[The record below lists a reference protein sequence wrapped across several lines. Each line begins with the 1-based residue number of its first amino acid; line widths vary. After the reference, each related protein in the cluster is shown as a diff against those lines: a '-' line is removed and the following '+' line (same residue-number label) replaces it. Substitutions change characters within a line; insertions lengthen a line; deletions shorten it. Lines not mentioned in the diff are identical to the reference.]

1 MKNSSTDKEQYYGDY
16 LGLDKILNAQFPESD
31 ARGVDAHDEMLF
43 IIIHQAYE
51 LWFKQIMYE
60 LDSILDLF
68 SQEKINDNA
77 ATLQVAMHRTNRIV
91 EIWKLLVAQVTVLET
106 MTPMDF
112 LDFRDLLAPASGFQS
127 VQFRILEAKIGLK
140 MDTRHQNAYY
150 KRQLRP
156 EHIQAIKAMENQ
168 DSLLVLLDQ
177 WLKRIPFWDTEF
189 WKDFEVPEGAA
200 KDLHPFWATYRY
212 TYESGLVGAEI
223 KSIDMSDFDSL
234 FFGKGGI
241 TTRLSPESCQT
252 ALFITLYRDN
262 PLFQVPFQFLNKWLE
277 IDELMASWRYRHM
290 SMVRRMIG
298 MRIGTGGSSGAN
310 YLKGAMEK
318 HHVFSD
324 LTRLTTYLIPRTKLP
339 ELPSE
344 LKDKMRFVDL

>member
-1 MKNSSTDKEQYYGDY
+1 
-16 LGLDKILNAQFPESD
+16 
-31 ARGVDAHDEMLF
+31 
-43 IIIHQAYE
+43 
-51 LWFKQIMYE
+51 
-60 LDSILDLF
+60 
-68 SQEKINDNA
+68 
-77 ATLQVAMHRTNRIV
+77 
-91 EIWKLLVAQVTVLET
+91 
-106 MTPMDF
+106 MDF

-234 FFGKGGI
+234 FASTDADTEICPNSKEEKICMISMDVLNLFNI
-241 TTRLSPESCQT
+241 TSL
-252 ALFITLYRDN
+252 
-262 PLFQVPFQFLNKWLE
+262 
-277 IDELMASWRYRHM
+277 
-290 SMVRRMIG
+290 
-298 MRIGTGGSSGAN
+298 
-310 YLKGAMEK
+310 
-318 HHVFSD
+318 
-324 LTRLTTYLIPRTKLP
+324 
-339 ELPSE
+339 
-344 LKDKMRFVDL
+344 